1 MSVAQRKERTP
12 AWAVDVVAVALCA
25 LAALLCGALF
35 VRPGMA
41 GREQVRRA
49 SAEQAALDG
58 EGERVRADL
67 KTARA
72 ELLES
77 TVALTRLGLVLKP
90 RGELNACLGEL
101 TRLAQAEGVELAQI
115 EPSAM
120 LAGLGGAGGLVG
132 VAVVP
137 IRLSGQS
144 GQAELESL
152 LAALHARFADV
163 AVVGLRVRAMADGR
177 AAFVMEV
184 RWFAASDVG
193 ADRAGASLSGGA

>member
-1 MSVAQRKERTP
+1 MSVTQRKERTP
-12 AWAVDVVAVALCA
+12 AWAVDVIAVALCA
-25 LAALLCGALF
+25 VAALLFGMLF
-35 VRPGMA
+35 VRPGIA
-41 GREQVRRA
+41 SREQMQRTGT
-49 SAEQAALDG
+49 EQAAVDAEAG
-58 EGERVRADL
+58 RVRGDL
-67 KTARA
+67 KSARA
-72 ELLES
+72 ELLAS

-90 RGELNACLGEL
+90 RAELNACLGEL

-115 EPSAM
+115 EPAATLPASA
-120 LAGLGGAGGLVG
+120 GLVG

-137 IRLSGQS
+137 IRLSGQG

-184 RWFAASDVG
+184 RWFAGVEGS
-193 ADRAGASLSGGA
+193 ADRAGAGLGGGA